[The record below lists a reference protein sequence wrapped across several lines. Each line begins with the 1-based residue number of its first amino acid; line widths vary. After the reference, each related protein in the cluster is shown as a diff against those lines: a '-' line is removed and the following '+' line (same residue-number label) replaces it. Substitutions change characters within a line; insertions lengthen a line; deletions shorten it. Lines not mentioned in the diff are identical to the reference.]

1 VALSRFT
8 VTATVTVPA
17 GTPTAESNGY
27 GLVSWAGASGA
38 YAEGFPITFIKG
50 QVVVANSSA
59 GSSAAQLLYQAIGS
73 GNLTPFRDGTDAVG
87 HAALSN

>member
-1 VALSRFT
+1 MALSRFT

-17 GTPTAESNGY
+17 GTPTAVAGGF

-38 YAEGFPITFIKG
+38 YAEGFPLTFIAG
-50 QVVVANSSA
+50 TVIVADSSA

-87 HAALSN
+87 HASLSN